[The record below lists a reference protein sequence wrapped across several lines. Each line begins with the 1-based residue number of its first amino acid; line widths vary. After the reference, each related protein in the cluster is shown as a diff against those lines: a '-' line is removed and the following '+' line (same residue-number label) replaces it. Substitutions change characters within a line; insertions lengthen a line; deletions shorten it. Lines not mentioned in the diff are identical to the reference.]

1 MGEAHGYSRGMS
13 RSKLALAVVMSA
25 CVALA
30 ACVTKVP
37 ADPARLSSHGEALP
51 PIEWPELV
59 GKDPVLPPPDERGL
73 TPVIL
78 LAHGLNGSTLA
89 RVAFHTKAE
98 VLASREAPYGKLVA
112 LRVVRSPDWEAE
124 PDKRTMPVLQRLQYL
139 AKGPTLREGM
149 KDVQEGRKDAIT
161 LTKEQEAWGEVP
173 ADSVLFDIRE
183 ASPFA
188 PHGVRGI
195 ILWFHSLGGLTFE
208 EAAIAEMQKRGWHVV
223 VSTFPWGMQADLNL
237 ILTEGSVDATARI
250 AARSVDRRMAMGAYG
265 AEAAVGYMQSCTP
278 ALAEKPIVVWGASAG
293 SFVAPAVAAR
303 LGERVKAMIL
313 VGSGA
318 NLMEVSQKSTFFD
331 GGVRL
336 SFPTTGEKKS
346 KEEDEA
352 RQAALKAEFL
362 AAYANETKLDSLAV
376 GSHLRTMPALMLHGV
391 TDEIVP
397 AKVGDEL
404 WQLIGRP
411 ERWEFSLGHQAL
423 FWRLSSQRIALA
435 DWLDVTLPAAPAQ

>member
-1 MGEAHGYSRGMS
+1 MSSVVAKLLCAGAMGAILFLS
-13 RSKLALAVVMSA
+13 
-25 CVALA
+25 

-37 ADPARLSSHGEALP
+37 ADPARLASHGEALA
-51 PIEWPELV
+51 PIEWPELF

-78 LAHGLNGSTLA
+78 LAHGLNGSSLS

-124 PDKRTMPVLQRLQYL
+124 PDKRTLPVLQRLQYL

-149 KDVQEGRKDAIT
+149 KEVQEGRTDAIT
-161 LTKEQEAWGEVP
+161 LTKEQEAWGDVP
-173 ADSVLFDIRE
+173 AESVLFDVRE

-188 PHGVRGI
+188 PQGPRGI
-195 ILWFHSLGGLTFE
+195 ILWFHSLGGLSFE
-208 EAAIAEMQKRGWHVV
+208 EAAIAEMQRRGWHVA

-237 ILTEGSVDATARI
+237 MLLEGTVDSMGRI
-250 AARSVDRRMAMGAYG
+250 AAGSVDRRMAMGAYA
-265 AEAAVGYMQSCTP
+265 AEAVVNYMQSCAP
-278 ALAEKPIVVWGASAG
+278 ELAEKPIVVWGASAG

-336 SFPTTGEKKS
+336 QYLPTEKKRT
-346 KEEDEA
+346 KDEEEA
-352 RQAALKAEFL
+352 RLTALKAEFL
-362 AAYANETKLDSLAV
+362 GEYAKATKLDSLAV
-376 GSHLRTMPALMLHGV
+376 GPHLRTIPTLMLHGV
-391 TDEIVP
+391 ADEIVP
-397 AKVGDEL
+397 AKEGDEL
-404 WQLIGRP
+404 WRLLGKP

-423 FWRLSSQRIALA
+423 FWRLSSQSRALA
-435 DWLDVTLPAAPAQ
+435 DWLDATLPARPVQ

>member
-1 MGEAHGYSRGMS
+1 MC
-13 RSKLALAVVMSA
+13 A
-25 CVALA
+25 CLLLA

-59 GKDPVLPPPDERGL
+59 GKDPMLPPPDERGL
-73 TPVIL
+73 TPVVL
-78 LAHGLNGSTLA
+78 LAHGLNGNNLA

-149 KDVQEGRKDAIT
+149 KEVQEGRKDAIT
-161 LTKEQEAWGEVP
+161 LTKEQEAWGDVP

-208 EAAIAEMQKRGWHVV
+208 EAAIAEMQRRGWHVV

-237 ILTEGSVDATARI
+237 MLIEGAVDSMARI

-265 AEAAVGYMQSCTP
+265 AEAAVDYMQSCTP
-278 ALAEKPIVVWGASAG
+278 GLAEKPIVVWGASAG

-336 SFPTTGEKKS
+336 QYLPTEKMRT
-346 KEEDEA
+346 KEEEET
-352 RQAALKAEFL
+352 RRTALKAEFI
-362 AAYANETKLDSLAV
+362 AEYAKATRLDSLAV
-376 GSHLRTMPALMLHGV
+376 GPRLRTVPTLMLHGV
-391 TDEIVP
+391 ADEIVP
-397 AKVGDEL
+397 ANEGDEL
-404 WQLIGRP
+404 WQLLGKP
-411 ERWEFSLGHQAL
+411 ERWEYSLGHQAL

-435 DWLDVTLPAAPAQ
+435 DWLDATLPAAPAQ

>member
-1 MGEAHGYSRGMS
+1 MI
-13 RSKLALAVVMSA
+13 RSKLALAVLMSA
-25 CVALA
+25 CVTLA

-37 ADPARLSSHGEALP
+37 ADPARLSSHGEALA

-78 LAHGLNGSTLA
+78 LAHGLNGTNLT

-124 PDKRTMPVLQRLQYL
+124 PDKRTKPVLQRLQYL

-149 KDVQEGRKDAIT
+149 KEVQEGRKDAIT
-161 LTKEQEAWGEVP
+161 LTKEQEAWGDVP
-173 ADSVLFDIRE
+173 ADSVLFDVRE

-188 PHGVRGI
+188 QQGPRGI

-208 EAAIAEMQKRGWHVV
+208 EAAIAEMQRRGWHVA

-237 ILTEGSVDATARI
+237 MLLEGSVDATGRI

-265 AEAAVGYMQSCTP
+265 AEAVVNYMQSCSP
-278 ALAEKPIVVWGASAG
+278 ALVEKPIVVWGASAG

-336 SFPTTGEKKS
+336 QYLPTEKQRTKGE
-346 KEEDEA
+346 EEA
-352 RQAALKAEFL
+352 RRTALKAEFL
-362 AAYANETKLDSLAV
+362 AEYAKATKLDSLVV
-376 GSHLRTMPALMLHGV
+376 GPHLRTVPTLMLHGV

-397 AKVGDEL
+397 AKTGDDL
-404 WQLIGRP
+404 WRLLGKP

-423 FWRLSSQRIALA
+423 FWRLSSQRVALA
-435 DWLDVTLPAAPAQ
+435 DWLDETLPARARR